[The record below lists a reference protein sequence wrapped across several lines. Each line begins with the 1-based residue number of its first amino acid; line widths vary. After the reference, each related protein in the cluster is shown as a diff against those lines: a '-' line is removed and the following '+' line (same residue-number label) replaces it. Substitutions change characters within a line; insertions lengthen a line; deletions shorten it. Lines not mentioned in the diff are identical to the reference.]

1 MNYSWTE
8 RGKME
13 KTEIKLIRDRIR
25 GTEGIRKQVTPEEGK
40 ELLYDK
46 LREEILE
53 LKESNFEDIYEYAD
67 VLEVLYELM
76 ARNNISR
83 RDVEKARIKKLLD
96 RGGFRENYVL

>member
-40 ELLYDK
+40 ELLYAK